1 MRKVRKVLGAML
13 VLAIGLQ
20 YASAGFC
27 LQKPKENLGYCA
39 EELGGRGVCVV
50 YKPNNT
56 AQKDCVRDQPHVF

>member
-39 EELGGRGVCVV
+39 EELRAGE
-50 YKPNNT
+50 
-56 AQKDCVRDQPHVF
+56 VFV